1 MFKKLQSSVHNNR
14 QIVTGDNYVKIY
26 NKVEGSKGRTAM
38 AVIISKELCA
48 LAKIKVGERF
58 SIHLVEDDRKKK
70 WLLIE
75 RDPDGSK
82 LSALNA
88 GKHAPARSDYQR
100 SKLQVRALD
109 WMERHIVVKGHEP
122 RSFRNDTAKVQEGAI
137 AFPLE
142 VEKQASWFQ
151 GRG

>member
-1 MFKKLQSSVHNNR
+1 MFKKIESSVHNAR
-14 QIVTGDNYVKIY
+14 AIHGGENYAKIY
-26 NKVEGSKGRTAM
+26 NKDAKTKGTGAM
-38 AVIISKELCA
+38 ALVVSKELCA
-48 LAKIKVGERF
+48 LAKIKLGDRF
-58 SIHLVEDDRKKK
+58 GIHLVEDENKKK
-70 WLLIE
+70 WLLLE
-75 RDPDGSK
+75 RSAVGSK

-88 GKHAPARSDYQR
+88 SEKAPPRSEYQR
-100 SKLQVRALD
+100 SKVQVRALD
-109 WMERHIVVKGHEP
+109 WMERHIVAKGDEP